1 MISLVAGII
10 AEHNAFNKMCN
21 SLPKEQG
28 DKFRAARN
36 AKHKEDIAHAKALEI
51 ANASRA
57 RNFWGN

>member
-1 MISLVAGII
+1 MFSLVAGII

-28 DKFRAARN
+28 DKLKAVRQAR
-36 AKHKEDIAHAKALEI
+36 HKEDIAHAKALEI

-57 RNFWGN
+57 RNFWGR

>member
-1 MISLVAGII
+1 MFNLVLGII

-28 DKFRAARN
+28 DKLKAVRH

-51 ANASRA
+51 ANASRT